1 MKEVIL
7 KEVETLAAKF
17 VYYDRKEDEDLSMY
31 DLDKAIRSGE
41 ITIDEIV
48 NKFKETLIS
57 NYQEKP

>member
-1 MKEVIL
+1 MKEIIL
-7 KEVETLAAKF
+7 KEVETLVANF

-48 NKFKETLIS
+48 NKFRETLIP
-57 NYQEKP
+57 NYQEKQ